1 MNSIITLRSY
11 IDEDEERKIDLT
23 NRTRIR
29 EILVVNLRALL
40 LYSTCPVY

>member
-40 LYSTCPVY
+40 LYSTYPVY